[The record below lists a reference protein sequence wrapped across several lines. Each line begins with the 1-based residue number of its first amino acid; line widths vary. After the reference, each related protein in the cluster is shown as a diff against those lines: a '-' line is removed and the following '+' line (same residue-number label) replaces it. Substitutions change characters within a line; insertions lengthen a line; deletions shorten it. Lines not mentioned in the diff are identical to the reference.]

1 MSNNK
6 KYYQVTYTIY
16 KVISFDDEEMREYG
30 YEGEITD
37 MDRKD
42 YLNNLIED
50 EYNIGIPY
58 DDINIQE
65 TCP

>member
-16 KVISFDDEEMREYG
+16 QVISFDDEEMREYG

-42 YLNNLIED
+42 YLNSLIED
-50 EYNIGIPY
+50 DYNIGIPY

-65 TCP
+65 THP